1 MEANFV
7 CVILT
12 TARRADFCKQ
22 VKSNRLMAL
31 IPSKSQQSAV
41 LDPELKEV
49 RAGADRDLELE
60 MDRPL
65 AEEEGWQIA
74 RASFA
79 REAVHYSVRGGIA
92 LLILTAIVLA
102 GFWLIHKVQ
111 HLPPHVV
118 NGAKQMIDPVL
129 KANPFN
135 SPTDN
140 YHSVVLPE
148 AAKAKAASSN
158 TVSASHGAKSNKK
171 QLKRRRQVASKA
183 GHGHVRPVQA
193 GDDPTGGRVVY
204 SDGMITE
211 YSWK

>member
-1 MEANFV
+1 MEGHIL

-12 TARRADFCKQ
+12 TAT
-22 VKSNRLMAL
+22 SINNRLLAL
-31 IPSKSQQSAV
+31 TPSKQNAV
-41 LDPELKEV
+41 LDPELKATSLAE
-49 RAGADRDLELE
+49 AQADADRNLDLDL
-60 MDRPL
+60 DRPL

-79 REAVHYSVRGGIA
+79 REAIHYTVRGGIA
-92 LLILTAIVLA
+92 LLVLSGLVLA

-118 NGAKQMIDPVL
+118 TGAQKMIDPVL

-135 SPTDN
+135 SPADN
-140 YHSVVLPE
+140 NPTAPSPE
-148 AAKAKAASSN
+148 TVKKVASSSS
-158 TVSASHGAKSNKK
+158 SASLSHGAKTNRRP
-171 QLKRRRQVASKA
+171 KRRRQASSRP

>member
-1 MEANFV
+1 M
-7 CVILT
+7 
-12 TARRADFCKQ
+12 
-22 VKSNRLMAL
+22 
-31 IPSKSQQSAV
+31 IPSKQSAV
-41 LDPELKEV
+41 LDPDK
-49 RAGADRDLELE
+49 AAAQRDLELE

-79 REAVHYSVRGGIA
+79 REAIHYSVRGCFA
-92 LLILTAIVLA
+92 LLILSAVVL
-102 GFWLIHKVQ
+102 GCFWLIHKVQ

-135 SPTDN
+135 SASESNPTT
-140 YHSVVLPE
+140 SIAPESKTKVVSSTVGQP
-148 AAKAKAASSN
+148 KASSN
-158 TVSASHGAKSNKK
+158 RKRP
-171 QLKRRRQVASKA
+171 RRRQAATRPV
-183 GHGHVRPVQA
+183 HGHVRPVQP
-193 GDDPTGGRVVY
+193 GDDPTGGRVTY

>member
-1 MEANFV
+1 MEGHIL

-12 TARRADFCKQ
+12 TATLTN
-22 VKSNRLMAL
+22 NRLLAL
-31 IPSKSQQSAV
+31 TLSKQNAV
-41 LDPELKEV
+41 LDPELKATSLAEAQGD
-49 RAGADRDLELE
+49 AGRDLDLDL
-60 MDRPL
+60 DRPL

-79 REAVHYSVRGGIA
+79 REAIHYTVRGSIA
-92 LLILTAIVLA
+92 LLVLSGLVLA

-118 NGAKQMIDPVL
+118 TGAQKMIDPVL

-135 SPTDN
+135 SPADN
-140 YHSVVLPE
+140 KPPAPAPE
-148 AAKAKAASSN
+148 PVKKVASSSSSS
-158 TVSASHGAKSNKK
+158 SASLSHGKANRRP
-171 QLKRRRQVASKA
+171 KRRRQASSRP

>member
-1 MEANFV
+1 MEGHIL

-12 TARRADFCKQ
+12 TATLTN
-22 VKSNRLMAL
+22 NRLLAL
-31 IPSKSQQSAV
+31 TLSKQNAV
-41 LDPELKEV
+41 LDPELKATSLAEAQGD
-49 RAGADRDLELE
+49 AGRDLDLDL
-60 MDRPL
+60 DRPL

-79 REAVHYSVRGGIA
+79 REAIHYTVRGGIA
-92 LLILTAIVLA
+92 LLVLSGLVLA

-118 NGAKQMIDPVL
+118 TGAQKMIDPVL

-135 SPTDN
+135 SPADN
-140 YHSVVLPE
+140 KPPAPAPE
-148 AAKAKAASSN
+148 PVKKVASSSSSS
-158 TVSASHGAKSNKK
+158 SASLSHGKANRRP
-171 QLKRRRQVASKA
+171 KRRRQASSRP

>member
-1 MEANFV
+1 MEGHIL

-12 TARRADFCKQ
+12 TATLTN
-22 VKSNRLMAL
+22 NRLLAL
-31 IPSKSQQSAV
+31 TLSKQNAV
-41 LDPELKEV
+41 LDPELKATSLAEAQGD
-49 RAGADRDLELE
+49 AGRDLDLDL
-60 MDRPL
+60 DRPL

-79 REAVHYSVRGGIA
+79 REAIHYTVRGGIA
-92 LLILTAIVLA
+92 LLVLSGLVLA

-118 NGAKQMIDPVL
+118 TGAQKMIDPVL

-135 SPTDN
+135 LPADN
-140 YHSVVLPE
+140 KPPAPAPE
-148 AAKAKAASSN
+148 PVKKVASSSSSS
-158 TVSASHGAKSNKK
+158 SASLSHGKANRRP
-171 QLKRRRQVASKA
+171 KRRRQASSRP

>member
-1 MEANFV
+1 MEGHIL

-12 TARRADFCKQ
+12 TAILTNATRIN
-22 VKSNRLMAL
+22 NRLLAL
-31 IPSKSQQSAV
+31 TPSKQNAV
-41 LDPELKEV
+41 LDPELK
-49 RAGADRDLELE
+49 ATSLAKAQADADRDLDLDL
-60 MDRPL
+60 DRPL

-79 REAVHYSVRGGIA
+79 REAIHYTVRGGIA
-92 LLILTAIVLA
+92 LLVLSGLVLA

-118 NGAKQMIDPVL
+118 TGAQKMIDPVL

-135 SPTDN
+135 SPADN
-140 YHSVVLPE
+140 NPPAPAPE
-148 AAKAKAASSN
+148 AVKKVASSSS
-158 TVSASHGAKSNKK
+158 SASLSHGKTNKRP
-171 QLKRRRQVASKA
+171 KRRRQASSRP

>member
-1 MEANFV
+1 MAGHSL

-12 TARRADFCKQ
+12 TATLTAAT
-22 VKSNRLMAL
+22 SLNNRLLAL
-31 IPSKSQQSAV
+31 IPSKQNAV
-41 LDPELKEV
+41 LDPELKATSLAEAHGD
-49 RAGADRDLELE
+49 AGRDLDL
-60 MDRPL
+60 DLVRPL

-79 REAVHYSVRGGIA
+79 REAIHYTVRGGIA
-92 LLILTAIVLA
+92 LLVLSGLVLA

-118 NGAKQMIDPVL
+118 TGAKKMIDPVL

-135 SPTDN
+135 SPADN
-140 YHSVVLPE
+140 NPPRPAPE
-148 AAKAKAASSN
+148 AVKKVASSN
-158 TVSASHGAKSNKK
+158 SSASLSQVKTNKRP
-171 QLKRRRQVASKA
+171 KRRRQASSRP
-183 GHGHVRPVQA
+183 GHGHVRPVQP

>member
-1 MEANFV
+1 MEGHIL

-12 TARRADFCKQ
+12 TATLTN
-22 VKSNRLMAL
+22 NRLLAL
-31 IPSKSQQSAV
+31 TLSKQNAV
-41 LDPELKEV
+41 LDPELKATSLAE
-49 RAGADRDLELE
+49 AQADADRDLDLDL
-60 MDRPL
+60 DRPL

-79 REAVHYSVRGGIA
+79 REAIHYTVRGSIA
-92 LLILTAIVLA
+92 LLVLSGLVLA

-118 NGAKQMIDPVL
+118 TGAQKMIDPVL

-135 SPTDN
+135 SPADN
-140 YHSVVLPE
+140 NPPAPAPE
-148 AAKAKAASSN
+148 PVKKVASSSS
-158 TVSASHGAKSNKK
+158 SASLSHGKANRRP
-171 QLKRRRQVASKA
+171 KRRRQASSRP

>member
-1 MEANFV
+1 MEGHIL

-12 TARRADFCKQ
+12 TATLTN
-22 VKSNRLMAL
+22 NRLLAL
-31 IPSKSQQSAV
+31 TLSKQNAV
-41 LDPELKEV
+41 LDPELK
-49 RAGADRDLELE
+49 ATSLAKAQGDADRDLDLDL
-60 MDRPL
+60 DRPL

-79 REAVHYSVRGGIA
+79 REAIHYTVRGGIA
-92 LLILTAIVLA
+92 LLVLAGLVLA

-118 NGAKQMIDPVL
+118 TGAQKMIDPVL

-135 SPTDN
+135 SPADN
-140 YHSVVLPE
+140 NPPAPAPE
-148 AAKAKAASSN
+148 PVKKVASS
-158 TVSASHGAKSNKK
+158 SASLSHGKANRRP
-171 QLKRRRQVASKA
+171 KRRRQASSRP

>member
-1 MEANFV
+1 LA
-7 CVILT
+7 LT
-12 TARRADFCKQ
+12 
-22 VKSNRLMAL
+22 
-31 IPSKSQQSAV
+31 PSKQNAV
-41 LDPELKEV
+41 LDPELK
-49 RAGADRDLELE
+49 ATSLAKAQAAADLDLDLDL
-60 MDRPL
+60 DRPL

-79 REAVHYSVRGGIA
+79 REAIHYTVRGGIA
-92 LLILTAIVLA
+92 LLVLSGLVLA

-118 NGAKQMIDPVL
+118 TGAQKMIDPVL

-135 SPTDN
+135 SPADN
-140 YHSVVLPE
+140 KPPAPSPE
-148 AAKAKAASSN
+148 VSKKVASS
-158 TVSASHGAKSNKK
+158 SASQSHGSKTNRRP
-171 QLKRRRQVASKA
+171 KRRRQVASRP

>member
-1 MEANFV
+1 M
-7 CVILT
+7 T
-12 TARRADFCKQ
+12 
-22 VKSNRLMAL
+22 
-31 IPSKSQQSAV
+31 PSKQNAL
-41 LDPELKEV
+41 LDPEVKATSLV
-49 RAGADRDLELE
+49 RGQADADRDLDLDL
-60 MDRPL
+60 DRPL

-79 REAVHYSVRGGIA
+79 REAIHYTVRGGIA
-92 LLILTAIVLA
+92 LLVLSGLVLA

-118 NGAKQMIDPVL
+118 TGAQKMIDPVL

-135 SPTDN
+135 SPADN
-140 YHSVVLPE
+140 KPPAPAPE
-148 AAKAKAASSN
+148 PVKKVASSSSSS
-158 TVSASHGAKSNKK
+158 SASLSHGKANRRP
-171 QLKRRRQVASKA
+171 KRRRQASSRP

>member
-1 MEANFV
+1 M
-7 CVILT
+7 IQS
-12 TARRADFCKQ
+12 KQ
-22 VKSNRLMAL
+22 N
-31 IPSKSQQSAV
+31 AV
-41 LDPELKEV
+41 LDPDLK
-49 RAGADRDLELE
+49 AADAKLEQELE

-79 REAVHYSVRGGIA
+79 REALHYSLRGGIA
-92 LLILTAIVLA
+92 LLILAAVVLG
-102 GFWLIHKVQ
+102 GFWLIHKIQ

-135 SPTDN
+135 SPSENITPPSTSTD
-140 YHSVVLPE
+140 P
-148 AAKAKAASSN
+148 KAKVVSSSAGQSKASS
-158 TVSASHGAKSNKK
+158 TI
-171 QLKRRRQVASKA
+171 KRRRRQAPKRA
-183 GHGHVRPVQA
+183 GHGHVRPVQV
-193 GDDPTGGRVVY
+193 GDDPTGGRVTY